1 MPEAEVVVTGV
12 GMVTPL
18 GATAA
23 ESWAAW
29 RAGRSAARR
38 RLPELAGTPLEA
50 MEAAGLPELDP
61 AGRLGGRRMLKY
73 MSEAAVL
80 GCLAAHEAA
89 EAAGLRAR
97 FRPER
102 VGLYA
107 GTGLAAAGVEDVRPM
122 LQASIAADGEFSCRL
137 LGERGLAAANPLLS
151 FKILANMPPCL
162 VSIIEGVKGP
172 NYIFAPWEGQ
182 TAAALLEARDAV
194 ASGEADAALCGA
206 ADNAAHPATLTYLVQ
221 SGRLAAGEFP
231 AAAAAY
237 LVLERAATARRDGRR
252 ILARIAGMSLE
263 PLDSARGLERAKR
276 AERPAGAAPADPLAA
291 RMGRSFAAAPAVL
304 VALGCQAADG
314 AVELTGAEGETFR
327 AELRAC
333 P

>member
-1 MPEAEVVVTGV
+1 
-12 GMVTPL
+12 
-18 GATAA
+18 
-23 ESWAAW
+23 
-29 RAGRSAARR
+29 
-38 RLPELAGTPLEA
+38 
-50 MEAAGLPELDP
+50 
-61 AGRLGGRRMLKY
+61 

-80 GCLAAHEAA
+80 GCVAAHEAA
-89 EAAGLRAR
+89 EAAGLRTR
-97 FRPER
+97 FPPER

-107 GTGLAAAGVEDVRPM
+107 GTGLAAAGVDDVRPM
-122 LQASIAADGEFSCRL
+122 LQASIARDGEFSCRM
-137 LGERGLAAANPLLS
+137 LGERGLAASNPLLS

-172 NYIFAPWEGQ
+172 NYIFTPWEGQ
-182 TAAALLEARDAV
+182 TAAALLEAWSAV
-194 ASGEADAALCGA
+194 VSGEADGALCGA

-263 PLDSARGLERAKR
+263 P
-276 AERPAGAAPADPLAA
+276 AGAKPADPLAA

-304 VALGCQAADG
+304 MALGCQAADG
-314 AVELTGAEGETFR
+314 SMAITGAEGETFR
-327 AELRAC
+327 AELRAW